1 MFIKSISILSEN
13 VIVRNVHFHK
23 GVNLI
28 VDETSENNKD
38 SGNNVGKTT
47 FLKLIDYCLGSRGD
61 SIYKDVEFK
70 EKNNKKVKEFL
81 EKPSTIIKLV
91 LTEDLNNKNEKE
103 IIIER
108 NFGKNKNKIQKINK
122 NTFNKDKDFCQE
134 LKKIIYKDEL
144 NKPSFRNIIRKNIR
158 NEKEKLLNIVKVL
171 DKSANKQT
179 YESVYLFWLGITIKN
194 IGEKDKITKLQKV
207 EKSLL
212 KKLMEENSPS
222 QIEQSL
228 IYIEQEIKEIQQ
240 KKKKYNINPNYQE
253 DIKKIDKISS
263 QINKINTKLGGL
275 KYRQNLTIE
284 SQTELN
290 KEILNI
296 DKNQVEFLYNK
307 VKKLIPSIQKSFEDV
322 LLFHNQMIK
331 NKIEYITQ
339 ELPKLNNDIFELET
353 KRTKL
358 LEEESKYVKKI
369 SKSEFIETLEEIN
382 KKLNEK
388 FLQKGIL
395 EEKNNQIN
403 KWRKNIEENKKK
415 LNIINK
421 EIEKKDSNIKQNL
434 KIFNQ
439 YFTTLSKKF
448 YKEPLILSADQI
460 NSENEKS
467 FYDLRIKSING
478 QPGTGEKKIQ
488 IAIFDLAYIQFA
500 DELKINCPHFILHDQ
515 LGSIHGNQLKNLF
528 NKIVPNINC
537 QYIVAVL
544 RDKITELNESDIS
557 KYQIL
562 KLSQEK
568 KLFKI

>member
-1 MFIKSISILSEN
+1 M
-13 VIVRNVHFHK
+13 
-23 GVNLI
+23 
-28 VDETSENNKD
+28 
-38 SGNNVGKTT
+38 
-47 FLKLIDYCLGSRGD
+47 
-61 SIYKDVEFK
+61 
-70 EKNNKKVKEFL
+70 
-81 EKPSTIIKLV
+81 
-91 LTEDLNNKNEKE
+91 
-103 IIIER
+103 
-108 NFGKNKNKIQKINK
+108 
-122 NTFNKDKDFCQE
+122 
-134 LKKIIYKDEL
+134 
-144 NKPSFRNIIRKNIR
+144 
-158 NEKEKLLNIVKVL
+158 
-171 DKSANKQT
+171 
-179 YESVYLFWLGITIKN
+179 GITIKN

-403 KWRKNIEENKKK
+403 K
-415 LNIINK
+415 
-421 EIEKKDSNIKQNL
+421 
-434 KIFNQ
+434 
-439 YFTTLSKKF
+439 
-448 YKEPLILSADQI
+448 
-460 NSENEKS
+460 
-467 FYDLRIKSING
+467 
-478 QPGTGEKKIQ
+478 
-488 IAIFDLAYIQFA
+488 
-500 DELKINCPHFILHDQ
+500 
-515 LGSIHGNQLKNLF
+515 
-528 NKIVPNINC
+528 
-537 QYIVAVL
+537 
-544 RDKITELNESDIS
+544 
-557 KYQIL
+557 
-562 KLSQEK
+562 
-568 KLFKI
+568 